1 MTRQLAY
8 GNIAKVFH
16 WTIVALLA
24 VQFPIGWL
32 MPDIPRG
39 ATPGKAMTLHIS
51 IGLIILM
58 LTVLR
63 FAWRLFH
70 PVVPADKLP
79 QWQRLMSEGVHWLL
93 YALVFATTM
102 TGWFFASFRGW
113 QLSFLFAAPLPM
125 LTAPESVAGRLIG
138 DWHQIAEWGLLI
150 AIGIHVIAAFVHIF
164 VFRDRIM
171 QRMLPGS

>member
-1 MTRQLAY
+1 MTKQLSY
-8 GNIAKVFH
+8 GNTAKVFH
-16 WTIVALLA
+16 WMIVALLL

-32 MPDIPRG
+32 MPDIRRG

-58 LTVLR
+58 LIVLR
-63 FAWRLFH
+63 FVWRLFH
-70 PVVPADKLP
+70 PVAPADTLP
-79 QWQRLMSEGVHWLL
+79 RWQRLMSENVHWLL
-93 YALVFATTM
+93 YGLVFTTTV

-113 QLSFLFAAPLPM
+113 QISFFFAVPLPM

-138 DWHQIAEWGLLI
+138 GWHQTAEWGLLI
-150 AIGIHVIAAFVHIF
+150 AIGIHVSAALIHVFVL
-164 VFRDRIM
+164 RDRIM